1 MLFSFKPSTAK
12 MTSGQIEKLMQR
24 LDEISSRQEEYQ
36 NKFLGDKDKTAAASD
51 IVSESVDLQGRQL
64 HELAEMITSVRC
76 AVDQIAAQVQENER
90 RLDDMEQ
97 YGRSNCLI
105 LHGCK
110 DLSPKDAENKV
121 VEKHVIDVLNSKL
134 QLNTPLTSLD
144 IDICHFLPSKKGKN
158 PIIIKFVRRTVR
170 NEIFNNKSKLKSLD
184 SNSRLA
190 ITESLTKRRLK
201 LVDEA
206 RHVFDFKNVWT
217 MKGFVYCRFQG
228 QRHYIDD
235 FSDISRIRLGPT
247 KQA

>member
-1 MLFSFKPSTAK
+1 M
-12 MTSGQIEKLMQR
+12 
-24 LDEISSRQEEYQ
+24 
-36 NKFLGDKDKTAAASD
+36 KTAAASN
-51 IVSESVDLQGRQL
+51 IVSESVDLQGRHF

-76 AVDQIAAQVQENER
+76 AVDQIAAQVQKNIK

-105 LHGCK
+105 LHGCR
-110 DLSPKDAENKV
+110 DLPLKDAENMV

-158 PIIIKFVRRTVR
+158 PILIKFVRRTVR
-170 NEIFNNKSKLKSLD
+170 NEVFHNKSKLKSLN

-190 ITESLTKRRLK
+190 ITESLTIRRLK

-206 RHVFDFKNVWT
+206 RSVFDFRNVRT
-217 MKGFVYCRFQG
+217 RRVSCIVDSRGKG
-228 QRHYIDD
+228 I
-235 FSDISRIRLGPT
+235 ISMISAISPESG
-247 KQA
+247 